1 MSTVSVRATRRAL
14 TGIIAVVMVLG
25 LAGCGGDGDDEK
37 VLSARNRADV
47 LITDMGFEPDELE
60 VRVGE
65 EVRFTVANEDERPH
79 VFTLTFLDIEQEIPA
94 GGSADITLKA
104 PEIPEAG
111 FYSFYS
117 KHHQAENG
125 FHGKIKVVQ

>member
-79 VFTLTFLDIEQEIPA
+79 TFTLTFLDIEQEIPA

-104 PEIPEAG
+104 PEVPEAG

-117 KHHQAENG
+117 KNHQAENG